1 MESKIIVICG
11 PTATGKSGLAV
22 KLAKEFNGEII
33 SADSRQIYREMN
45 IGTGKDLG
53 KSSKFKVQSS
63 KFGELI
69 NDLQVGYY
77 EIEGVKTWLYDIVA
91 PSQRF
96 SVAEYVPLAK
106 AVISD
111 VTRRGKLPLL
121 VGGTGLY
128 IDSLFKKAETF
139 GIPPN
144 MKLRAELETQS
155 VEELV
160 QRLEK
165 LKPEKLKSMNNSDRV
180 NPRRLIR
187 AIEVLMDGGRGR
199 NGGVVSVSDILMP
212 IYIGLTA
219 SLPCLYK
226 IIDDRVERMLVA
238 GLLTEVGALAKKY
251 GWTAPG
257 LNGIGYRQFQAYFEK
272 KDRLEDC
279 VAKVK
284 FATHA
289 YARRQ
294 LTWFKKNSAIS
305 WFDVNEKDFDD
316 RVSQL
321 VQSNR

>member
-11 PTATGKSGLAV
+11 PTATGKSGLAI
-22 KLAKEFNGEII
+22 KLSKEFNGEII

-53 KSSKFKVQSS
+53 INSKFKSQ
-63 KFGELI
+63 KYDI
-69 NDLQVGYY
+69 GYY
-77 EIEGVKTWLYDIVA
+77 DIDGINVWLYDIVA

-160 QRLEK
+160 QRLGK
-165 LKPEKLKSMNNSDRV
+165 LKPEKLRAMNSSDRV
-180 NPRRLIR
+180 NPRRLTR
-187 AIEVLMDGGRGR
+187 AIEVLMAVGRGH
-199 NGGVVSVSDILMP
+199 NGGADTTANILTP
-212 IYIGLTA
+212 IYIGLT
-219 SLPCLYK
+219 SSFPILYK
-226 IIDDRVERMLVA
+226 RIDKRVDRMTEG
-238 GLLTEVGALAKKY
+238 GLLAEVEYIAKKY
-251 GWTAPG
+251 GWSAPG
-257 LNGIGYRQFQAYFEK
+257 LDGIGYRQFQAYFEK

-294 LTWFKKNSAIS
+294 LTWFKKNPAIS